1 MNKQTGNKGM
11 AAIFTAA
18 LVAALFV
25 GGLGGYA
32 AAKAEGTGAGPLQQA
47 IALDQRNEQQRLAE
61 QGRTSDTTIQRAS
74 RWDHEERTAD
84 TTTFQRASRW
94 DHEER

>member
-18 LVAALFV
+18 LVAALFA

-32 AAKAEGTGAGPLQQA
+32 AAKAEGTGAGPVQQTIA
-47 IALDQRNEQQRLAE
+47 IASRWDHEE
-61 QGRTSDTTIQRAS
+61 RTVDTTIQRAS

>member
-1 MNKQTGNKGM
+1 MNKQTGSKGM
-11 AAIFTAA
+11 TAIFTAA

-32 AAKAEGTGAGPLQQA
+32 AAKAEGTGAGPQQQTIA
-47 IALDQRNEQQRLAE
+47 IASRWDHEERIVD
-61 QGRTSDTTIQRAS
+61 TSTQRAS

-84 TTTFQRASRW
+84 TTVQRASRW